1 VIPGIDTTTALR
13 RTGGNRKR
21 YESLLTRFA
30 DSQSAVATDIRAA
43 LATEDVAAARRIAHS
58 LKGASANLGVTSLAE
73 IAAKVE
79 AAIES
84 KRAVEPDLEALSQ
97 SLDAT
102 IAAIRIAIPAES
114 PVPVPVTCRVEPAA
128 VAQPLARLKRL
139 LEADDGEASDLI
151 LEVRPQLSNVLTAR
165 EIDALIGHVG
175 NFAYG
180 DALKSLSN
188 ILARLSLT
196 LE

>member
-1 VIPGIDTTTALR
+1 MGVLR
-13 RTGGNRKR
+13 Q
-21 YESLLTRFA
+21 A
-30 DSQSAVATDIRAA
+30 
-43 LATEDVAAARRIAHS
+43 
-58 LKGASANLGVTSLAE
+58 
-73 IAAKVE
+73 
-79 AAIES
+79 
-84 KRAVEPDLEALSQ
+84 P
-97 SLDAT
+97 LDAA
-102 IAAIRIAIPAES
+102 IAAIRIAVPAES
-114 PVPVPVTCRVEPAA
+114 PTPVPVTHYVEPAA

-151 LEVRPQLSNVLTAR
+151 LEVRPQLSNVLTAS

>member
-1 VIPGIDTTTALR
+1 
-13 RTGGNRKR
+13 
-21 YESLLTRFA
+21 
-30 DSQSAVATDIRAA
+30 
-43 LATEDVAAARRIAHS
+43 
-58 LKGASANLGVTSLAE
+58 
-73 IAAKVE
+73 
-79 AAIES
+79 
-84 KRAVEPDLEALSQ
+84 
-97 SLDAT
+97 
-102 IAAIRIAIPAES
+102 
-114 PVPVPVTCRVEPAA
+114 

-151 LEVRPQLSNVLTAR
+151 LEVRPQLSKVLNAA